1 MERKRRLIALH
12 LQGAPREVRE
22 GIEAA
27 MAGERL
33 TPAQGL
39 ALYRH
44 APPPLLSLA
53 ASYTRLRLNGLST
66 YYNRNG
72 HIEPTNLC
80 RYQCSFCS
88 FRKERGHPEAWELTL
103 EQIASKARRLQE
115 EGNTEV
121 HITGGVHPEWTF
133 QGLLCGRAG
142 AASTGGEPFASRGV
156 GPVAIGWAGF
166 YSGWRC

>member
-1 MERKRRLIALH
+1 MEFPLGELTAPSVEVLMERKRRLIALH

-72 HIEPTNLC
+72 HIDQPVPLPVQFLLISQGARASGGLGT
-80 RYQCSFCS
+80 
-88 FRKERGHPEAWELTL
+88 HP
-103 EQIASKARRLQE
+103 
-115 EGNTEV
+115 
-121 HITGGVHPEWTF
+121 
-133 QGLLCGRAG
+133 RAD
-142 AASTGGEPFASRGV
+142 SL
-156 GPVAIGWAGF
+156 
-166 YSGWRC
+166 